1 MHAPWRQVVSRSG
14 GAVYQPEWRDERPL
28 DVARPGR
35 VGIGS
40 VGMDAKQPG
49 LFDLPDLDQPGSS
62 ERSQRGRNRET
73 WTLTA
78 TAAVTIVDAGA
89 LREAFA
95 RAEEGGVTID
105 LRDDPGTCE
114 PQGSD
119 GPRANDAFDALAWQ
133 IWPTD
138 GLDELLE
145 AGAFRILSVES
156 EAVAESIDEGKAI
169 WTVTVKLTDV
179 DQLRH
184 LAVRANPGE
193 AGLIA
198 DSLAVAWQSA
208 ADPFAPLQSIPGI
221 HWRPG
226 QVVAENLAARAHKSR

>member
-1 MHAPWRQVVSRSG
+1 MI
-14 GAVYQPEWRDERPL
+14 
-28 DVARPGR
+28 
-35 VGIGS
+35 VGIPCPS
-40 VGMDAKQPG
+40 TV
-49 LFDLPDLDQPGSS
+49 
-62 ERSQRGRNRET
+62 
-73 WTLTA
+73 
-78 TAAVTIVDAGA
+78 
-89 LREAFA
+89 LRPV
-95 RAEEGGVTID
+95 R
-105 LRDDPGTCE
+105 
-114 PQGSD
+114 PQSLIH
-119 GPRANDAFDALAWQ
+119 DAFGALAWL

-156 EAVAESIDEGKAI
+156 EAVAESIDQGKAI

-184 LAVRANPGE
+184 LAVRANPRE

-226 QVVAENLAARAHKSR
+226 QVVAENLAVRAHKPLMPGRDLRVVCSIRGFRSCVGGMLWPRPTEANTPSDTRRGRGEMA